1 MTHEEIRTAATDL
14 ITMAMNGKIL
24 EAMDKYSD
32 DNIVTQEGVTGKPSE
47 GGKKK
52 LLENYK
58 IFLDNMTE
66 VNTYKGKLVSVGENV
81 SAIEWELDFKNNLPG
96 WEVIKLTEIAVQ
108 EWKDGKIAR
117 ETFFYNPQ

>member
-1 MTHEEIRTAATDL
+1 VA
-14 ITMAMNGKIL
+14 
-24 EAMDKYSD
+24 
-32 DNIVTQEGVTGKPSE
+32 GKPSE

-108 EWKDGKIAR
+108 EWKDGKITR

>member
-1 MTHEEIRTAATDL
+1 MTHEEIKTAANGL
-14 ITMAMNGKIL
+14 ISMAHNGKIL
-24 EAMDKYSD
+24 EAIDKYSD

-81 SAIEWELDFKNNLPG
+81 SAIEWELDFKNNLPS

-108 EWKDGKIAR
+108 EWKDGKITR